1 MRAMYNW
8 LIFATTI
15 LVATSP
21 SGAQNVVTDWN
32 TIASDT
38 IIVHGGS
45 AAGSSYIYFAYT
57 SIAVYDATNSIHR
70 RFQPFYFKERTDDD
84 ASEQAA
90 AISAAHS
97 VLVNYFP
104 SQQAVLD
111 GQFAQSL
118 SSITASPSAKHAGV
132 EAGQAAALA
141 LITARIG
148 DGRNADVTYTIKT
161 GPGDWQ
167 PTPPGFL
174 PPAVPWVGQ
183 MRPFTMK
190 KASQFLP
197 RGPYPLSSEQW
208 VADYNLT
215 RLFGDANSTIRTLGQ
230 TEIGL
235 FWADN
240 PIQQFGRTFNS
251 LVRNYQLDV
260 MDSARLMAVVWT
272 GLADSLIGCF
282 NAKYTFGRWRPVTA
296 IQAGGG
302 NPELTADSGWT
313 PLAVTPNHPEYP
325 AAHGCGTSAVS
336 SLVADFFGTQKVHVV
351 VDSLAFPDGVHTH
364 TFENTADWLDEVF
377 WARIYSGFHFH
388 HSLQDGVELGRR
400 VSRQL
405 FENNFQ
411 CNRERRRDDSVPANR

>member
-1 MRAMYNW
+1 
-8 LIFATTI
+8 
-15 LVATSP
+15 
-21 SGAQNVVTDWN
+21 
-32 TIASDT
+32 
-38 IIVHGGS
+38 
-45 AAGSSYIYFAYT
+45 
-57 SIAVYDATNSIHR
+57 
-70 RFQPFYFKERTDDD
+70 
-84 ASEQAA
+84 
-90 AISAAHS
+90 
-97 VLVNYFP
+97 
-104 SQQAVLD
+104 
-111 GQFAQSL
+111 
-118 SSITASPSAKHAGV
+118 
-132 EAGQAAALA
+132 
-141 LITARIG
+141 
-148 DGRNADVTYTIKT
+148 
-161 GPGDWQ
+161 
-167 PTPPGFL
+167 
-174 PPAVPWVGQ
+174 
-183 MRPFTMK
+183 MK

-282 NAKYTFGRWRPVTA
+282 NAKYTFWPLAPRNRHSGRWRKPRAYGGFWMDTTSRDAEPPGIPQPHMAAEPVPY
-296 IQAGGG
+296 QAWS
-302 NPELTADSGWT
+302 LTSSALRKYMWSWIAWHSLMVFT
-313 PLAVTPNHPEYP
+313 PIRSRTPPTGSTG
-325 AAHGCGTSAVS
+325 A
-336 SLVADFFGTQKVHVV
+336 
-351 VDSLAFPDGVHTH
+351 
-364 TFENTADWLDEVF
+364 F